1 LSMLLKLFLFL
12 TIAVGVNAAISAD
25 QVMSLPGWDAPLP
38 TKQYSGYLNI
48 AGGKHL
54 HYWLVQ
60 STGNPATDPLVF
72 WFNGGPG
79 CSSLDG

>member
-1 LSMLLKLFLFL
+1 MLAKGVVLAVALL
-12 TIAVGVNAAISAD
+12 TVVYAAIPAD
-25 QVMSLPGWDAPLP
+25 MITSLPGWNAPLP
-38 TKQYSGYLNI
+38 SAQYSGYLNI

-60 STGNPATDPLVF
+60 SERDPVKDPLIF

-79 CSSLDG
+79 CSSLD